1 MSHLF
6 ISMSGPPCRRPSP
19 SLKGAEP
26 TRPLVSSNRAP
37 RLRSTSLFMPGL
49 EVMWGVGCPAPV
61 LCVRRLAGDGRQ
73 SGSEFGQYS
82 PRPGAWR
89 YQATRG
95 DLNTVEWR
103 IIIQCDTSTVQF

>member
-49 EVMWGVGCPAPV
+49 VVVCGVLLQSSVAADWAAADVGSQAVSLVNTPRDLV
-61 LCVRRLAGDGRQ
+61 HGDTRQ
-73 SGSEFGQYS
+73 PGVTSILWSGG
-82 PRPGAWR
+82 
-89 YQATRG
+89 
-95 DLNTVEWR
+95 
-103 IIIQCDTSTVQF
+103 